1 MRRRRLR
8 LWISFV
14 IVGMWR
20 ACASSLKKVQ
30 FMKEGA
36 DLYDSHIY
44 CREYKELKDYIVD
57 ILNGEIEEYD
67 IEELAKHIQELYD
80 SGEMS
85 SSQYDDLMGY
95 VQDMAY

>member
-1 MRRRRLR
+1 MRRRRWRSLT
-8 LWISFV
+8 SFV

-30 FMKEGA
+30 FMKGGA

-95 VQDMAY
+95 VQDLAY